1 MKRFTAFSL
10 LTLTS
15 VSLFLSTTSCK
26 SHKKTSEAGSAKDTT
41 VQTDPNSTPKK
52 NNNTVPTA
60 DMPKMAPGTA
70 GVSARVIMYD
80 ESAPMHVT
88 LLILGVNAYGTST
101 PALAKETEI
110 KANISQALLNKHSL
124 GEIKEEFTS
133 SDTLSLILSFSQ
145 QVAVGEAGKSWTVIS
160 FNKN

>member
-1 MKRFTAFSL
+1 MKRFNVFILLSL
-10 LTLTS
+10 AS
-15 VSLFLSTTSCK
+15 VSLILSTTSCK
-26 SHKKTSEAGSAKDTT
+26 SHKKSSEAGSAKDTT
-41 VQTDPNSTPKK
+41 VQTDSNNIQKNNKK
-52 NNNTVPTA
+52 NVPTA
-60 DMPKMAPGTA
+60 DMAKMAPGTA
-70 GVSARVIMYD
+70 DISARVIMYD

-101 PALAKETEI
+101 PALAKKTEI

-133 SDTLSLILSFSQ
+133 SDTLSLVLSFSQ
-145 QVAVGEAGKSWTVIS
+145 QVAVGGASKSWTVIS